1 MFFKTYAKKLTE
13 NFEHQLQEPLHQFP
27 FDAQFNYWSLIWMLH
42 SRQNNKKIKHFYKRC
57 LRLIQKDNLSSH
69 EKLLEKDVLVFHLFI
84 YLFIY
89 LFNLLF
95 TVDFSIVIN
104 N

>member
-13 NFEHQLQEPLHQFP
+13 NFEHQLQEPLHQFL

-57 LRLIQKDNLSSH
+57 LRLIQKDKLSSH

-89 LFNLLF
+89 LIHYLQ
-95 TVDFSIVIN
+95 SIFL
-104 N
+104 